1 MVGWHHRLNGHLSEL
16 QEIVKNREAWRAI
29 VHGVSESDTTG
40 QQQCLFSLG
49 QSELEQPW
57 RTRGGGHEEVVGCPA
72 SEEAAQAKL
81 QRLSRAPVPPTS
93 AEN

>member
-16 QEIVKNREAWRAI
+16 QEIVKNREAWHAV
-29 VHGVSESDTTG
+29 VHGVSESDTTE

-49 QSELEQPW
+49 QSEPEQPW
-57 RTRGGGHEEVVGCPA
+57 RMRGGEPEEMVGYPA
-72 SEEAAQAKL
+72 SEEGAQAKL
-81 QRLSRAPVPPTS
+81 QRLKRAPVPPIS